1 MRYEGTCVTYS
12 YYISVIYLVH
22 RICVQEGQSALHVV
36 SSSNFDIAME
46 IVATL
51 LKYGA
56 DLSAVNQA
64 RPRDCATCCHDTSGV
79 LQDGETALQT
89 LAKKFTGGNEA
100 QLTEAIQKGQLIVAV
115 KSGDIA
121 GVQRC
126 QGVDIHT
133 RDGVCWATFDIL
145 VQPSHPC

>member
-1 MRYEGTCVTYS
+1 M
-12 YYISVIYLVH
+12 
-22 RICVQEGQSALHVV
+22 QAGQRALHLVC
-36 SSSNFDIAME
+36 SSNFDMAME
-46 IVATL
+46 TVATL

-64 RPRDCATCCHDTSGV
+64 RPRDCATCCHNTSGV
-79 LQDGETALQT
+79 LQAGETALQR
-89 LAKKFTGGNEA
+89 LAKKCTDGNEA

-133 RDGVCWATFDIL
+133 RDHVCWATFDIL
-145 VQPSHPC
+145 VQPSHACCFISERSEHVGTCCKKRRSLHV

>member
-1 MRYEGTCVTYS
+1 M
-12 YYISVIYLVH
+12 
-22 RICVQEGQSALHVV
+22 QEGQSALHVV

-51 LKYGA
+51 LKHGA

-64 RPRDCATCCHDTSGV
+64 RPRDCATCCYDTIGV
-79 LQDGETALQT
+79 LQAGETALQA
-89 LAKKFTGGNEA
+89 LAKQFTHGDEA
-100 QLTEAIQKGQLIVAV
+100 QLTEAIQKSQFIVAV

-121 GVQRC
+121 DVQQLVEC

-133 RDGVCWATFDIL
+133 RDHVCWATFDIL
-145 VQPSHPC
+145 VQPSHPYMMDLRTERAC

>member
-1 MRYEGTCVTYS
+1 M
-12 YYISVIYLVH
+12 
-22 RICVQEGQSALHVV
+22 QAGQSALHVV

-64 RPRDCATCCHDTSGV
+64 RPRDCATCCHDTNGV
-79 LQDGETALQT
+79 LQAGETALQR
-89 LAKKFTGGNEA
+89 LAKKFAGGNEA
-100 QLTEAIQKGQLIVAV
+100 RLTEAIQKGQLIVAV

-133 RDGVCWATFDIL
+133 RDGVCWAIFGFL
-145 VQPSHPC
+145 LRPSHSCMIDLRTE